1 MGGGLIRQQ
10 RKSKNKGPK
19 RLGKHSLSK
28 EKNGK
33 NNSHNDETEGMKIMK
48 NSHNSSGKCIFLF
61 LELDFRSSLII
72 PINTK
77 SVRIFTFFYN
87 FSFV

>member
-1 MGGGLIRQQ
+1 MGGGLIRHQ

-19 RLGKHSLSK
+19 RLGKHNLSK
-28 EKNGK
+28 EKHGK
-33 NNSHNDETEGMKIMK
+33 STSNNDDTEGMK
-48 NSHNSSGKCIFLF
+48 NSHNSSRKCIFLF

-77 SVRIFTFFYN
+77 SVRIFLSLE
-87 FSFV
+87 FSFVQLS